1 MEFLNKKQKI
11 IVGVLISIM
20 FIFIGYYILNKTE
33 NSNFIDLEEEMI
45 DDQEDVIE
53 IEKEDD
59 EIVVHVTGEVENEGI
74 VKVKKDS
81 RLIDVIE
88 EAGGT
93 TDEADLSKVNLAY
106 TVEKKQKI
114 YIPNTQEPIE
124 EYVTDDAGE
133 GVIPEEAKTNKG
145 KVNINTAKQTELET
159 LNGIGPSTALK
170 IIDFRNENGEFKKI
184 EDIKDVPGI
193 GESKYESIKD
203 DICV

>member
-1 MEFLNKKQKI
+1 MCAKHKKTNA
-11 IVGVLISIM
+11 G
-20 FIFIGYYILNKTE
+20 GYRWEYE
-33 NSNFIDLEEEMI
+33 YF
-45 DDQEDVIE
+45 
-53 IEKEDD
+53 EKLPP
-59 EIVVHVTGEVENEGI
+59 I

-106 TVEKKQKI
+106 TVEDGQKI